1 MSTGTS
7 SLTPRSIGNLSHVP
21 PCGASDARQP
31 AQIQQ
36 SAAPHAASRAAAA
49 AGAPYTT
56 LVALIPGQKR
66 QALPDRSTACHGAS
80 PPSSCAGRNGNPNG
94 FAPSGQPLPGI

>member
-36 SAAPHAASRAAAA
+36 SAAPHGASRAAAA

-66 QALPDRSTACHGAS
+66 QVLQDPSTAFYGAS
-80 PPSSCAGRNGNPNG
+80 APTCAAGHYRNTNGYPRSGKPPWRN
-94 FAPSGQPLPGI
+94 